1 MSDQTDSNQ
10 REFPPEILDTIVDEL
25 KGNKRA
31 LIQLSLVCRDLY
43 PRTRIYLF
51 YSVSLSTKADCDRLR
66 ALLTLSPKLAI
77 HFKSLRISC
86 REFLLSADHES
97 LTVIEPLIN
106 ITSLSLESI
115 GFLFPKREFCQSV
128 WDSLCSHS
136 YHSIQIS
143 SWCFARMDEFCGL
156 MYESPNLYRIETL
169 LVTYPE
175 PQFSPQY
182 PRDHST
188 RSPVE
193 LVIDDISENPEVV
206 LGSAISLFP
215 CPYSF
220 RSVRFLKIRLSCR
233 SPVFLQRL
241 DHFLTLPTTSLKNL
255 YIRHCFGPD
264 ETPTTVNLNVSRAEN
279 VGIRISNHQ
288 PNISV
293 RFDWWIANFKQVDH
307 HNSIHTITFVISES
321 NTEDEASPLASIR
334 SMETCWSQLDECLA
348 SPRLASLT
356 HVAIIFEGP
365 PLPEWEEAKMLLEGK
380 FTRLKQLDRELV
392 LGRNLD
398 VLTSEAH
405 RSFESFLL

>member
-1 MSDQTDSNQ
+1 MSDQNDSNQ
-10 REFPPEILDTIVDEL
+10 REFPPEILDAIVDEL

-31 LIQLSLVCRDLY
+31 LIQMSLVCRDLY
-43 PRTRIYLF
+43 PRTRIHLF
-51 YSVSLSTKADCDRLR
+51 HSVSLSTKADCDRLR

-77 HFKSLRISC
+77 HFKYLRISC

-128 WDSLCSHS
+128 WDILCSNS

-156 MYESPNLYRIETL
+156 MYESPNLRRIETL
-169 LVTYPE
+169 LVKYPE
-175 PQFSPQY
+175 PQFSPQH
-182 PRDHST
+182 PCDHST

-193 LVIDDISENPEVV
+193 LVIDDISEKPEVV

-233 SPVFLQRL
+233 NPVFLQRL

-255 YIRHCFGPD
+255 YIRHWFGPG
-264 ETPTTVNLNVSRAEN
+264 ETPTTVNLNVSRVEN
-279 VGIRISNHQ
+279 VGIRISNH
-288 PNISV
+288 PSTISA
-293 RFDWWIANFKQVDH
+293 RFDWWIANFKEVDH
-307 HNSIHTITFVISES
+307 HNSIQTITFVISES
-321 NTEDEASPLASIR
+321 DTENEASLLDSIR
-334 SMETCWSQLDECLA
+334 RMEAFWSELDECLA
-348 SPRLASLT
+348 SPRLALLT
-356 HVAIIFEGP
+356 RAAIIFEGP
-365 PLPEWEEAKMLLEGK
+365 PLQEWEEAKMLIEGE
-380 FTRLKQLDRELV
+380 FTRLKQLGRELV
-392 LGRNLD
+392 FGRNLD

-405 RSFESFLL
+405 RSFLF